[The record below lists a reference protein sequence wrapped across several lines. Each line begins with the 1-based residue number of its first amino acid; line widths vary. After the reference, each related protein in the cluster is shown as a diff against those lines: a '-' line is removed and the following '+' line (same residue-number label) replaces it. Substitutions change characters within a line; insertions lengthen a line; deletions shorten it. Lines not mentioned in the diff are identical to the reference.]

1 MKGDRKMSEGMTDK
15 ELVDITIKEYC
26 DLLRIKKCQTNE
38 NTELNFQIREKEV
51 KLAAFGI
58 NIKELQFE

>member
-1 MKGDRKMSEGMTDK
+1 MKGDGKMCEGMSDK

-26 DLLRIKKCQTNE
+26 DLQRIKKCQTND
-38 NTELNFQIREKEV
+38 NTELNFQIKEKKV